1 MVTNNQDRSVTVNGL
16 TFTILEGGRK
26 KTIPANLD
34 TFIEQN
40 YDKLLRGI
48 AQKAGVQPAAVQ
60 DAFHNVLVRELE
72 RARRGNPRTGIKYL
86 KSYLKTAARREFW
99 SLLREEK
106 RMIPVSKL
114 GQDEVSM
121 ILDVKPA
128 ADPSPLETVVAH
140 EMGFLAKDRL
150 EHLPL
155 RQRHVLACWSAGL
168 SISEI
173 AQEANTTAGNVRFHK
188 HAALQSLRKEFG
200 IEGEETA

>member
-1 MVTNNQDRSVTVNGL
+1 MMITSDQGQKFTVNGL
-16 TFTILEGGRK
+16 TFTILEGSRK
-26 KTIPANLD
+26 KASPANLD
-34 TFIEQN
+34 TFIEEN
-40 YDKLLRGI
+40 YEKLLRGI
-48 AQKAGVQPAAVQ
+48 SKKAGVQPAAVQ

-72 RARRGNPRTGIKYL
+72 RARQGDPRAGIRNL
-86 KSYLKTAARREFW
+86 KSYLKTAGLREFW

-114 GQDEVSM
+114 GQDEVST

-128 ADPSPLETVVAH
+128 AEPSPLETVVAH

-155 RQRHVLACWSAGL
+155 RQRHVLACWSTGL

-173 AQEANTTAGNVRFHK
+173 AREANTTAGNVRFHK
-188 HAALQSLRKEFG
+188 HAALQSLRKDFG
-200 IEGEETA
+200 IEG